1 MKRKGQV
8 PKLSIRE
15 REFETLLRRASE
27 ITTVQRAP
35 LHSPLKERPAIV
47 RPPRV
52 S

>member
-8 PKLSIRE
+8 PKLSTRE

-27 ITTVQRAP
+27 ITTVQRSP
-35 LHSPLKERPAIV
+35 LDSLKERPVLV
-47 RPPRV
+47 RAPRV